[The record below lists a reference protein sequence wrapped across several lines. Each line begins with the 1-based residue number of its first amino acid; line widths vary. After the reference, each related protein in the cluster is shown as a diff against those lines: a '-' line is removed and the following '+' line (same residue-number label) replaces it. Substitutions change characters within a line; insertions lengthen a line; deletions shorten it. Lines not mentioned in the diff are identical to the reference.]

1 MLEMA
6 SKLPQWPPV
15 LSNDHLSSL
24 TLLATT
30 YALSHGLLYLPIP
43 STPHTSSTPP
53 TAPTSA
59 IHAPLALFPS
69 PFPRHL
75 FDHAK
80 RIQRIYNVLYAR
92 VAMDTE
98 FLDRVMGVD
107 EGVGKVDDFTGQL
120 WRIWKELREEGIAQ
134 VCFLLNMYLRWG

>member
-1 MLEMA
+1 M
-6 SKLPQWPPV
+6 
-15 LSNDHLSSL
+15 
-24 TLLATT
+24 
-30 YALSHGLLYLPIP
+30 
-43 STPHTSSTPP
+43 
-53 TAPTSA
+53 
-59 IHAPLALFPS
+59 
-69 PFPRHL
+69 
-75 FDHAK
+75 
-80 RIQRIYNVLYAR
+80 LYAR